1 MERLRRELEEKL
13 AEMTR
18 IKANLQS
25 SEKVSVHPQTQQ
37 HEATSSPYNFYS

>member
-13 AEMTR
+13 AEMTH

-25 SEKVSVHPQTQQ
+25 SEKVSVHLQTQQ
-37 HEATSSPYNFYS
+37 QPSWREATS